1 MILFGFILMMLM
13 YVVSIAISSTFI
25 IEGYKE
31 RDGWK
36 IVLGII
42 MAITGTGPSGYLAWI
57 FWPHI

>member
-1 MILFGFILMMLM
+1 MILFAFILMMLM

-25 IEGYKE
+25 IEGIKE
-31 RDGWK
+31 KDGWK

-42 MAITGTGPSGYLAWI
+42 VAISGTGPSGYLAWI